1 MKFFYKIFLSMLLVL
16 TVSLATIE
24 YLTVSYSLEHALQ
37 REENTALSQH
47 QMAKYSIQTV
57 LLGITDDY
65 TTSNMENIAKS
76 AETPLGAQSG
86 LFFASQN
93 SQSGR
98 DETVYYNSCKINPS
112 DRIPA
117 TGILEYEIRETE
129 KDRYLQVRS
138 SFTLDTNSFV
148 LVTEKNVEELFQDA
162 DTLRRRCEF
171 FYWCILAT
179 GSFLVLVITFTL
191 TKPLHRLQGT
201 TRRFAKGEYDV
212 RAEISSR
219 DEIGDLSKTFN
230 YMAKTIES
238 KMEELKDA
246 VRRQEE
252 FTANFA
258 HELKTPMTSIIGYA
272 DTLYQKT
279 LSPEEVHQ
287 LAGIIMN
294 EGMRLEALSFKLME
308 LVTLSQSNFQLE
320 EARIDEVIADAVE
333 TIQPTAEKRNFG
345 LPLFMF
351 AMMWFCFLFT
361 HVDPKR
367 QNISPKLIRALVW
380 FMAALSPI
388 VVCSSYAIA
397 LGINVNIT
405 LLTYLIIG
413 LMLLVIGNYLAK
425 TKQNYCAGIRL
436 PWTLS
441 SEENWNRTH
450 RVSSRLFI
458 FCGLAMIANGF
469 LDSKILLFFIMAVLI
484 VIPYAYSFFL
494 FKKGI

>member
-212 RAEISSR
+212 RAKISSR

-258 HELKTPMTSIIGYA
+258 HELKTP
-272 DTLYQKT
+272 
-279 LSPEEVHQ
+279 
-287 LAGIIMN
+287 
-294 EGMRLEALSFKLME
+294 LSFKLME

-333 TIQPTAEKRNFG
+333 TIQPTAEKRNVRVQ
-345 LPLFMF
+345 LQTESAWVRLEYDLF
-351 AMMWFCFLFT
+351 
-361 HVDPKR
+361 K
-367 QNISPKLIRALVW
+367 
-380 FMAALSPI
+380 
-388 VVCSSYAIA
+388 
-397 LGINVNIT
+397 T
-405 LLTYLIIG
+405 LLLNLMDNALKSGTDRINIQGSCEKEQYMISIRDYGRGIPKEDLQKITEAFYMVDKSRSRKEHGAG
-413 LMLLVIGNYLAK
+413 LGLALAVKIAKLHHTELVYESVAGQGTCVSFMLAK
-425 TKQNYCAGIRL
+425 EADD
-436 PWTLS
+436 
-441 SEENWNRTH
+441 EEEE
-450 RVSSRLFI
+450 
-458 FCGLAMIANGF
+458 A
-469 LDSKILLFFIMAVLI
+469 
-484 VIPYAYSFFL
+484 
-494 FKKGI
+494 

>member
-117 TGILEYEIRETE
+117 TGILEYEIWETE

-308 LVTLSQSNFQLE
+308 LVTLRDYGRGIPKEDLQKIT
-320 EARIDEVIADAVE
+320 EAFYMVDKSRSRKEHGAGLGLALAVKIAKLHHTELVYESVAGQGTCVS
-333 TIQPTAEKRNFG
+333 
-345 LPLFMF
+345 FM
-351 AMMWFCFLFT
+351 
-361 HVDPKR
+361 
-367 QNISPKLIRALVW
+367 
-380 FMAALSPI
+380 
-388 VVCSSYAIA
+388 
-397 LGINVNIT
+397 
-405 LLTYLIIG
+405 
-413 LMLLVIGNYLAK
+413 LAK
-425 TKQNYCAGIRL
+425 EADD
-436 PWTLS
+436 
-441 SEENWNRTH
+441 EEEET
-450 RVSSRLFI
+450 
-458 FCGLAMIANGF
+458 
-469 LDSKILLFFIMAVLI
+469 
-484 VIPYAYSFFL
+484 
-494 FKKGI
+494 

>member
-65 TTSNMENIAKS
+65 ATSNMENIAKS

-117 TGILEYEIRETE
+117 TGILEYEIWETE

-308 LVTLSQSNFQLE
+308 LVTLRDYGRGIPKEDLQKITEAFYMVDKSRSRKEHGAGLGLALAVKIAKLHHTELVYESVAGQGTCVSFMLAKEADDEEE
-320 EARIDEVIADAVE
+320 EA
-333 TIQPTAEKRNFG
+333 
-345 LPLFMF
+345 
-351 AMMWFCFLFT
+351 
-361 HVDPKR
+361 
-367 QNISPKLIRALVW
+367 
-380 FMAALSPI
+380 
-388 VVCSSYAIA
+388 
-397 LGINVNIT
+397 
-405 LLTYLIIG
+405 
-413 LMLLVIGNYLAK
+413 
-425 TKQNYCAGIRL
+425 
-436 PWTLS
+436 
-441 SEENWNRTH
+441 
-450 RVSSRLFI
+450 
-458 FCGLAMIANGF
+458 
-469 LDSKILLFFIMAVLI
+469 
-484 VIPYAYSFFL
+484 
-494 FKKGI
+494 

>member
-148 LVTEKNVEELFQDA
+148 LVTEKNVKELFQDA

-308 LVTLSQSNFQLE
+308 LVTLRDYGRGIPKEDLQKITEAFYMVDKSRSRE
-320 EARIDEVIADAVE
+320 EHGAGLGLALAVKIAKLHQTELVYESVAGQGTCVS
-333 TIQPTAEKRNFG
+333 
-345 LPLFMF
+345 FM
-351 AMMWFCFLFT
+351 
-361 HVDPKR
+361 
-367 QNISPKLIRALVW
+367 
-380 FMAALSPI
+380 
-388 VVCSSYAIA
+388 
-397 LGINVNIT
+397 
-405 LLTYLIIG
+405 
-413 LMLLVIGNYLAK
+413 LAK
-425 TKQNYCAGIRL
+425 EADD
-436 PWTLS
+436 
-441 SEENWNRTH
+441 EEEE
-450 RVSSRLFI
+450 
-458 FCGLAMIANGF
+458 
-469 LDSKILLFFIMAVLI
+469 D
-484 VIPYAYSFFL
+484 
-494 FKKGI
+494 

>member
-117 TGILEYEIRETE
+117 TGILEYETRETE

-308 LVTLSQSNFQLE
+308 LVTLRDYGRGIPKEDLQKITEAFYMVDKSRSRE
-320 EARIDEVIADAVE
+320 EHGAGLGLALAVKIAKLHHTELVYESVAGQGTCVS
-333 TIQPTAEKRNFG
+333 
-345 LPLFMF
+345 FM
-351 AMMWFCFLFT
+351 
-361 HVDPKR
+361 
-367 QNISPKLIRALVW
+367 
-380 FMAALSPI
+380 
-388 VVCSSYAIA
+388 
-397 LGINVNIT
+397 
-405 LLTYLIIG
+405 
-413 LMLLVIGNYLAK
+413 LAK
-425 TKQNYCAGIRL
+425 EADD
-436 PWTLS
+436 
-441 SEENWNRTH
+441 EEEET
-450 RVSSRLFI
+450 
-458 FCGLAMIANGF
+458 
-469 LDSKILLFFIMAVLI
+469 
-484 VIPYAYSFFL
+484 
-494 FKKGI
+494 

>member
-148 LVTEKNVEELFQDA
+148 LVTEKNVKELFQDA

-179 GSFLVLVITFTL
+179 GSFFVLVITFTL

-308 LVTLSQSNFQLE
+308 LVTLRDYGRGIPKEDLQKIT
-320 EARIDEVIADAVE
+320 EAFYMVDKSRSRKEHGAGLGLALAVKIA
-333 TIQPTAEKRNFG
+333 
-345 LPLFMF
+345 
-351 AMMWFCFLFT
+351 
-361 HVDPKR
+361 
-367 QNISPKLIRALVW
+367 KLHQTELVYESVAGQGTCVS
-380 FMAALSPI
+380 FI
-388 VVCSSYAIA
+388 
-397 LGINVNIT
+397 
-405 LLTYLIIG
+405 
-413 LMLLVIGNYLAK
+413 LAK
-425 TKQNYCAGIRL
+425 EADD
-436 PWTLS
+436 
-441 SEENWNRTH
+441 EEEE
-450 RVSSRLFI
+450 
-458 FCGLAMIANGF
+458 
-469 LDSKILLFFIMAVLI
+469 D
-484 VIPYAYSFFL
+484 
-494 FKKGI
+494 

>member
-47 QMAKYSIQTV
+47 QMVKYSIQTV

-129 KDRYLQVRS
+129 KDRHLQVRS

-308 LVTLSQSNFQLE
+308 LVTLRDYGRGIPKEDLQKIT
-320 EARIDEVIADAVE
+320 EAFYMVDKSRSRKEHGAGLGLALAVKIAKLHQTELVYESVAGQGTCVS
-333 TIQPTAEKRNFG
+333 
-345 LPLFMF
+345 FM
-351 AMMWFCFLFT
+351 
-361 HVDPKR
+361 
-367 QNISPKLIRALVW
+367 
-380 FMAALSPI
+380 
-388 VVCSSYAIA
+388 
-397 LGINVNIT
+397 
-405 LLTYLIIG
+405 
-413 LMLLVIGNYLAK
+413 LAK
-425 TKQNYCAGIRL
+425 EADD
-436 PWTLS
+436 
-441 SEENWNRTH
+441 EEEET
-450 RVSSRLFI
+450 
-458 FCGLAMIANGF
+458 
-469 LDSKILLFFIMAVLI
+469 
-484 VIPYAYSFFL
+484 
-494 FKKGI
+494 

>member
-1 MKFFYKIFLSMLLVL
+1 MKFFYKIFLNMLLVL

-65 TTSNMENIAKS
+65 TMSNMENIAKS

-148 LVTEKNVEELFQDA
+148 LVTEKNVKELFQDA

-308 LVTLSQSNFQLE
+308 LVTLRDYGRGIPKEDLQKIT
-320 EARIDEVIADAVE
+320 EAFYMVDKSRSRKEHGAGLGLALAVKIAKLHHTELVYESVAGQGTCVS
-333 TIQPTAEKRNFG
+333 
-345 LPLFMF
+345 FM
-351 AMMWFCFLFT
+351 
-361 HVDPKR
+361 
-367 QNISPKLIRALVW
+367 
-380 FMAALSPI
+380 
-388 VVCSSYAIA
+388 
-397 LGINVNIT
+397 
-405 LLTYLIIG
+405 
-413 LMLLVIGNYLAK
+413 LAK
-425 TKQNYCAGIRL
+425 EADD
-436 PWTLS
+436 
-441 SEENWNRTH
+441 EEEET
-450 RVSSRLFI
+450 
-458 FCGLAMIANGF
+458 
-469 LDSKILLFFIMAVLI
+469 
-484 VIPYAYSFFL
+484 
-494 FKKGI
+494 

>member
-65 TTSNMENIAKS
+65 TMSNMENIAKS

-171 FYWCILAT
+171 FYWCILAI

-219 DEIGDLSKTFN
+219 DEIGDLLKTFN

-308 LVTLSQSNFQLE
+308 LVTL
-320 EARIDEVIADAVE
+320 RDY
-333 TIQPTAEKRNFG
+333 G
-345 LPLFMF
+345 L
-351 AMMWFCFLFT
+351 
-361 HVDPKR
+361 
-367 QNISPKLIRALVW
+367 
-380 FMAALSPI
+380 
-388 VVCSSYAIA
+388 
-397 LGINVNIT
+397 
-405 LLTYLIIG
+405 
-413 LMLLVIGNYLAK
+413 
-425 TKQNYCAGIRL
+425 
-436 PWTLS
+436 
-441 SEENWNRTH
+441 
-450 RVSSRLFI
+450 
-458 FCGLAMIANGF
+458 
-469 LDSKILLFFIMAVLI
+469 
-484 VIPYAYSFFL
+484 
-494 FKKGI
+494 

>member
-308 LVTLSQSNFQLE
+308 LVTLRDYGRGIPKEDLQKITEAFYMVDKSRSRKEHGAGLGLALAVKIAKLHHTDLVYESVAGQGTCVSFMLAKEADDEEE
-320 EARIDEVIADAVE
+320 EA
-333 TIQPTAEKRNFG
+333 
-345 LPLFMF
+345 
-351 AMMWFCFLFT
+351 
-361 HVDPKR
+361 
-367 QNISPKLIRALVW
+367 
-380 FMAALSPI
+380 
-388 VVCSSYAIA
+388 
-397 LGINVNIT
+397 
-405 LLTYLIIG
+405 
-413 LMLLVIGNYLAK
+413 
-425 TKQNYCAGIRL
+425 
-436 PWTLS
+436 
-441 SEENWNRTH
+441 
-450 RVSSRLFI
+450 
-458 FCGLAMIANGF
+458 
-469 LDSKILLFFIMAVLI
+469 
-484 VIPYAYSFFL
+484 
-494 FKKGI
+494 

>member
-171 FYWCILAT
+171 FYWCILAI

-308 LVTLSQSNFQLE
+308 LVTLRDYGRGIPKEDLQKIT
-320 EARIDEVIADAVE
+320 EAFYMVDKSRSRKEHGAGLGLALAVKIAKLHHTELVYESVAGQGTCVS
-333 TIQPTAEKRNFG
+333 
-345 LPLFMF
+345 FM
-351 AMMWFCFLFT
+351 
-361 HVDPKR
+361 
-367 QNISPKLIRALVW
+367 
-380 FMAALSPI
+380 
-388 VVCSSYAIA
+388 
-397 LGINVNIT
+397 
-405 LLTYLIIG
+405 
-413 LMLLVIGNYLAK
+413 LAK
-425 TKQNYCAGIRL
+425 EADD
-436 PWTLS
+436 
-441 SEENWNRTH
+441 EEEET
-450 RVSSRLFI
+450 
-458 FCGLAMIANGF
+458 
-469 LDSKILLFFIMAVLI
+469 
-484 VIPYAYSFFL
+484 
-494 FKKGI
+494 

>member
-308 LVTLSQSNFQLE
+308 LVTLRDYGRGIPKEDLQKITEAFYMVDKSRSRE
-320 EARIDEVIADAVE
+320 EHGAGLGLALAVKIAKLHHTELVYESVAGQGTCVS
-333 TIQPTAEKRNFG
+333 
-345 LPLFMF
+345 FM
-351 AMMWFCFLFT
+351 
-361 HVDPKR
+361 
-367 QNISPKLIRALVW
+367 
-380 FMAALSPI
+380 
-388 VVCSSYAIA
+388 
-397 LGINVNIT
+397 
-405 LLTYLIIG
+405 
-413 LMLLVIGNYLAK
+413 LAK
-425 TKQNYCAGIRL
+425 EGDD
-436 PWTLS
+436 
-441 SEENWNRTH
+441 EEEQ
-450 RVSSRLFI
+450 
-458 FCGLAMIANGF
+458 A
-469 LDSKILLFFIMAVLI
+469 
-484 VIPYAYSFFL
+484 
-494 FKKGI
+494 

>member
-1 MKFFYKIFLSMLLVL
+1 MKFFYKIFLNMLLVL

-65 TTSNMENIAKS
+65 TMSNMENIAKS

-148 LVTEKNVEELFQDA
+148 LVTEKNVKELFQDA

-308 LVTLSQSNFQLE
+308 LVTLRDYGRGIPKEDLQKITEAFYMVDKSRSRKEHGAGLGLALAVKIAKLHHTELVYESVAGQGTCVSFMLAKEADDEEE
-320 EARIDEVIADAVE
+320 EA
-333 TIQPTAEKRNFG
+333 
-345 LPLFMF
+345 
-351 AMMWFCFLFT
+351 
-361 HVDPKR
+361 
-367 QNISPKLIRALVW
+367 
-380 FMAALSPI
+380 
-388 VVCSSYAIA
+388 
-397 LGINVNIT
+397 
-405 LLTYLIIG
+405 
-413 LMLLVIGNYLAK
+413 
-425 TKQNYCAGIRL
+425 
-436 PWTLS
+436 
-441 SEENWNRTH
+441 
-450 RVSSRLFI
+450 
-458 FCGLAMIANGF
+458 
-469 LDSKILLFFIMAVLI
+469 
-484 VIPYAYSFFL
+484 
-494 FKKGI
+494 

>member
-148 LVTEKNVEELFQDA
+148 LVTEKNVKELFQDA

-171 FYWCILAT
+171 FYWCILAI

-308 LVTLSQSNFQLE
+308 LVTLRDYGRGIPKEDLQKITEAFYMVDKSRSRE
-320 EARIDEVIADAVE
+320 EHGAGLGLALAVKIAKLHHTELVYESVAGQGTCVS
-333 TIQPTAEKRNFG
+333 
-345 LPLFMF
+345 FM
-351 AMMWFCFLFT
+351 
-361 HVDPKR
+361 
-367 QNISPKLIRALVW
+367 
-380 FMAALSPI
+380 
-388 VVCSSYAIA
+388 
-397 LGINVNIT
+397 
-405 LLTYLIIG
+405 
-413 LMLLVIGNYLAK
+413 LAK
-425 TKQNYCAGIRL
+425 EADD
-436 PWTLS
+436 
-441 SEENWNRTH
+441 EEEE
-450 RVSSRLFI
+450 
-458 FCGLAMIANGF
+458 
-469 LDSKILLFFIMAVLI
+469 D
-484 VIPYAYSFFL
+484 
-494 FKKGI
+494 

>member
-1 MKFFYKIFLSMLLVL
+1 MKFIYKIFLSMLLVL

-148 LVTEKNVEELFQDA
+148 LVTEKNVKELFQDA

-219 DEIGDLSKTFN
+219 DEIGDLLKTFN

-279 LSPEEVHQ
+279 LPPEEVHQ

-308 LVTLSQSNFQLE
+308 LVTLRDYGRGIPKEDLQKITEAFYMVDKSRSRE
-320 EARIDEVIADAVE
+320 EHGAGLGLALAVKIAKLHHTELVYESVAGQGTCVS
-333 TIQPTAEKRNFG
+333 
-345 LPLFMF
+345 FM
-351 AMMWFCFLFT
+351 
-361 HVDPKR
+361 
-367 QNISPKLIRALVW
+367 
-380 FMAALSPI
+380 
-388 VVCSSYAIA
+388 
-397 LGINVNIT
+397 
-405 LLTYLIIG
+405 
-413 LMLLVIGNYLAK
+413 LAK
-425 TKQNYCAGIRL
+425 EADD
-436 PWTLS
+436 
-441 SEENWNRTH
+441 EEEET
-450 RVSSRLFI
+450 
-458 FCGLAMIANGF
+458 
-469 LDSKILLFFIMAVLI
+469 
-484 VIPYAYSFFL
+484 
-494 FKKGI
+494 

>member
-308 LVTLSQSNFQLE
+308 LVTLRDYGRGIPKEDLQKITEAFYMVDKSRSRE
-320 EARIDEVIADAVE
+320 EHGAGLGLALAVKIAKLHHTELVYESVAGQGTCVS
-333 TIQPTAEKRNFG
+333 
-345 LPLFMF
+345 FM
-351 AMMWFCFLFT
+351 
-361 HVDPKR
+361 
-367 QNISPKLIRALVW
+367 
-380 FMAALSPI
+380 
-388 VVCSSYAIA
+388 
-397 LGINVNIT
+397 
-405 LLTYLIIG
+405 
-413 LMLLVIGNYLAK
+413 LAK
-425 TKQNYCAGIRL
+425 EADD
-436 PWTLS
+436 
-441 SEENWNRTH
+441 EEEET
-450 RVSSRLFI
+450 
-458 FCGLAMIANGF
+458 
-469 LDSKILLFFIMAVLI
+469 
-484 VIPYAYSFFL
+484 
-494 FKKGI
+494 

>member
-148 LVTEKNVEELFQDA
+148 LVTEKNVKELFQDA

-308 LVTLSQSNFQLE
+308 LVTLRDYGRGIPKEDLQKITEAFYMVDKSRSRKEHGAGLGLALAVKIAKLHHTELVYESVAGQGTCVSFMLAKEADDEEE
-320 EARIDEVIADAVE
+320 EA
-333 TIQPTAEKRNFG
+333 
-345 LPLFMF
+345 
-351 AMMWFCFLFT
+351 
-361 HVDPKR
+361 
-367 QNISPKLIRALVW
+367 
-380 FMAALSPI
+380 
-388 VVCSSYAIA
+388 
-397 LGINVNIT
+397 
-405 LLTYLIIG
+405 
-413 LMLLVIGNYLAK
+413 
-425 TKQNYCAGIRL
+425 
-436 PWTLS
+436 
-441 SEENWNRTH
+441 
-450 RVSSRLFI
+450 
-458 FCGLAMIANGF
+458 
-469 LDSKILLFFIMAVLI
+469 
-484 VIPYAYSFFL
+484 
-494 FKKGI
+494 

>member
-171 FYWCILAT
+171 LL
-179 GSFLVLVITFTL
+179 LV
-191 TKPLHRLQGT
+191 HSCY
-201 TRRFAKGEYDV
+201 RFIFGACDY
-212 RAEISSR
+212 
-219 DEIGDLSKTFN
+219 
-230 YMAKTIES
+230 
-238 KMEELKDA
+238 
-246 VRRQEE
+246 
-252 FTANFA
+252 
-258 HELKTPMTSIIGYA
+258 
-272 DTLYQKT
+272 LYLNK
-279 LSPEEVHQ
+279 
-287 LAGIIMN
+287 
-294 EGMRLEALSFKLME
+294 
-308 LVTLSQSNFQLE
+308 
-320 EARIDEVIADAVE
+320 
-333 TIQPTAEKRNFG
+333 
-345 LPLFMF
+345 
-351 AMMWFCFLFT
+351 
-361 HVDPKR
+361 
-367 QNISPKLIRALVW
+367 
-380 FMAALSPI
+380 
-388 VVCSSYAIA
+388 AIA
-397 LGINVNIT
+397 QTARHNPEV
-405 LLTYLIIG
+405 
-413 LMLLVIGNYLAK
+413 
-425 TKQNYCAGIRL
+425 C
-436 PWTLS
+436 
-441 SEENWNRTH
+441 
-450 RVSSRLFI
+450 
-458 FCGLAMIANGF
+458 
-469 LDSKILLFFIMAVLI
+469 
-484 VIPYAYSFFL
+484 
-494 FKKGI
+494 

>member
-148 LVTEKNVEELFQDA
+148 LVTEKNVKELFQDA

-308 LVTLSQSNFQLE
+308 LVTLRDYGRGIPKEDLQKITEAFYMVDKSRSRKEHGAGLGLALAVKIAKLHHTELVYESVAGQGTGVSFMLAKEADDEEE
-320 EARIDEVIADAVE
+320 EA
-333 TIQPTAEKRNFG
+333 
-345 LPLFMF
+345 
-351 AMMWFCFLFT
+351 
-361 HVDPKR
+361 
-367 QNISPKLIRALVW
+367 
-380 FMAALSPI
+380 
-388 VVCSSYAIA
+388 
-397 LGINVNIT
+397 
-405 LLTYLIIG
+405 
-413 LMLLVIGNYLAK
+413 
-425 TKQNYCAGIRL
+425 
-436 PWTLS
+436 
-441 SEENWNRTH
+441 
-450 RVSSRLFI
+450 
-458 FCGLAMIANGF
+458 
-469 LDSKILLFFIMAVLI
+469 
-484 VIPYAYSFFL
+484 
-494 FKKGI
+494 

>member
-148 LVTEKNVEELFQDA
+148 LVTEKNVKELFQDA

-308 LVTLSQSNFQLE
+308 LVTLRDYGRGIPKEDLQKITEAFYMVDKSRSRE
-320 EARIDEVIADAVE
+320 EHGAGLGLALAVKIAKLHHTELVYESVAGQGTCVS
-333 TIQPTAEKRNFG
+333 
-345 LPLFMF
+345 FM
-351 AMMWFCFLFT
+351 
-361 HVDPKR
+361 
-367 QNISPKLIRALVW
+367 
-380 FMAALSPI
+380 
-388 VVCSSYAIA
+388 
-397 LGINVNIT
+397 
-405 LLTYLIIG
+405 
-413 LMLLVIGNYLAK
+413 LAK
-425 TKQNYCAGIRL
+425 EADD
-436 PWTLS
+436 
-441 SEENWNRTH
+441 EEEE
-450 RVSSRLFI
+450 
-458 FCGLAMIANGF
+458 
-469 LDSKILLFFIMAVLI
+469 D
-484 VIPYAYSFFL
+484 
-494 FKKGI
+494 

>member
-1 MKFFYKIFLSMLLVL
+1 MKFFYKIFLNMLLVL

-65 TTSNMENIAKS
+65 TMSNMENIAKS

-148 LVTEKNVEELFQDA
+148 LVTEKNVKELFQDA

-308 LVTLSQSNFQLE
+308 LVTLRDYGRGIPKEDLQKITEAFYMVDKSRSRE
-320 EARIDEVIADAVE
+320 EHGAGLGLALAVKIAKLHHTELVYESVAGQGTCVS
-333 TIQPTAEKRNFG
+333 
-345 LPLFMF
+345 FM
-351 AMMWFCFLFT
+351 
-361 HVDPKR
+361 
-367 QNISPKLIRALVW
+367 
-380 FMAALSPI
+380 
-388 VVCSSYAIA
+388 
-397 LGINVNIT
+397 
-405 LLTYLIIG
+405 
-413 LMLLVIGNYLAK
+413 LAK
-425 TKQNYCAGIRL
+425 EADD
-436 PWTLS
+436 
-441 SEENWNRTH
+441 EEEET
-450 RVSSRLFI
+450 
-458 FCGLAMIANGF
+458 
-469 LDSKILLFFIMAVLI
+469 
-484 VIPYAYSFFL
+484 
-494 FKKGI
+494 

>member
-171 FYWCILAT
+171 FYWCILAI

-308 LVTLSQSNFQLE
+308 LVTLRDYGRGIPKEDLQKITEAFYMVDKSRSRKEHGAGLGLALAVKIAKLHHTDLVYESVAGQGTCVSFMLAKEADDEEE
-320 EARIDEVIADAVE
+320 EA
-333 TIQPTAEKRNFG
+333 
-345 LPLFMF
+345 
-351 AMMWFCFLFT
+351 
-361 HVDPKR
+361 
-367 QNISPKLIRALVW
+367 
-380 FMAALSPI
+380 
-388 VVCSSYAIA
+388 
-397 LGINVNIT
+397 
-405 LLTYLIIG
+405 
-413 LMLLVIGNYLAK
+413 
-425 TKQNYCAGIRL
+425 
-436 PWTLS
+436 
-441 SEENWNRTH
+441 
-450 RVSSRLFI
+450 
-458 FCGLAMIANGF
+458 
-469 LDSKILLFFIMAVLI
+469 
-484 VIPYAYSFFL
+484 
-494 FKKGI
+494 

>member
-117 TGILEYEIRETE
+117 TGILEYEIWETE

-308 LVTLSQSNFQLE
+308 LVTLRDYGRGIPKEDLQKITEAFYMVDKSRSRKEHGAGLGLALAVKIAKLHHTELVYESVAGQGTCVSFMLAKEADDEEE
-320 EARIDEVIADAVE
+320 EA
-333 TIQPTAEKRNFG
+333 
-345 LPLFMF
+345 
-351 AMMWFCFLFT
+351 
-361 HVDPKR
+361 
-367 QNISPKLIRALVW
+367 
-380 FMAALSPI
+380 
-388 VVCSSYAIA
+388 
-397 LGINVNIT
+397 
-405 LLTYLIIG
+405 
-413 LMLLVIGNYLAK
+413 
-425 TKQNYCAGIRL
+425 
-436 PWTLS
+436 
-441 SEENWNRTH
+441 
-450 RVSSRLFI
+450 
-458 FCGLAMIANGF
+458 
-469 LDSKILLFFIMAVLI
+469 
-484 VIPYAYSFFL
+484 
-494 FKKGI
+494 

>member
-98 DETVYYNSCKINPS
+98 DE
-112 DRIPA
+112 
-117 TGILEYEIRETE
+117 IRETE

-148 LVTEKNVEELFQDA
+148 LVTEKNVKELFQDA

-333 TIQPTAEKRNFG
+333 TIQPTAEKRNVRVQ
-345 LPLFMF
+345 LQTESAWVRLEYDLF
-351 AMMWFCFLFT
+351 
-361 HVDPKR
+361 K
-367 QNISPKLIRALVW
+367 
-380 FMAALSPI
+380 
-388 VVCSSYAIA
+388 
-397 LGINVNIT
+397 T
-405 LLTYLIIG
+405 LLLNLMDNALKSGTDRINIQGSCEKEQYMISIRDYGRGIPKEDLQKITEAFYMVDKSRSRKEHGAG
-413 LMLLVIGNYLAK
+413 LGLALAVKIAKLHQTELVYESVAGQGTCVSFMLAK
-425 TKQNYCAGIRL
+425 EADD
-436 PWTLS
+436 
-441 SEENWNRTH
+441 EEEE
-450 RVSSRLFI
+450 
-458 FCGLAMIANGF
+458 
-469 LDSKILLFFIMAVLI
+469 D
-484 VIPYAYSFFL
+484 
-494 FKKGI
+494 